1 MNRPEQH
8 QRRAWSAGAG
18 ALLLALGG
26 CAVAPSGPVDYS
38 GRLAVQVAAQGDRPA
53 QSHSAAFE
61 LGGDARDGHLRLLSP
76 LGTVVADARWQAD
89 RVTLETGEG
98 PRQYP
103 SLEAL
108 ARDTL
113 GEAIPLAALLA
124 WLHGQ
129 PWAGAPHEPMDGGF
143 RQLGWTVDTHAL
155 VEEGQLLARRDAAPT
170 VTLRARLDR

>member
-155 VEEGQLLARRDAAPT
+155 VEEGQLLAHRDAAPT